1 MLKISKKMGYGLMA
15 LKYLL
20 EVQNNDPKKLISVR
34 EISDQLSI
42 PFDPLA
48 KVLQAMNKND
58 IVSSTQGTGGG
69 YQLGSKL
76 EELSMAQLNHII
88 EKKMEKACVDCSCC
102 NLTDTC
108 NVKMPMD
115 TFNQIMMQTLE
126 KIKVIDLLSQDINL
140 EVEE

>member
-20 EVQNNDPKKLISVR
+20 KTKESSPEELVSAR

-48 KVLQAMNKND
+48 KVLQALNKSD
-58 IVSSTQGTGGG
+58 IVTSTQGVGGG
-69 YQLGSKL
+69 YQVGQKL
-76 EELSMAQLNHII
+76 YELSMAQLNSII
-88 EKKMEKACVDCSCC
+88 EKRMEKACIDCSCC
-102 NLTDTC
+102 NLSETC

-126 KIKVIDLLSQDINL
+126 KIKVVDLLSKDIDL
-140 EVEE
+140 EVE

>member
-1 MLKISKKMGYGLMA
+1 MGYALMA

-20 EVQNNDPKKLISVR
+20 EVSKQEPSRVVSVR
-34 EISDQLSI
+34 EISDKLSI

-48 KVLQAMNKND
+48 KVLQALNKSE
-58 IVSSTQGTGGG
+58 IVSATLGVGGG
-69 YQLGSKL
+69 HQLGPKL
-76 EELSMAQLNHII
+76 QQVSMAQLNTII
-88 EKKMEKACVDCSCC
+88 EKRLEKACVDCSCC
-102 NLTDTC
+102 NLSDTC